1 MNKEEWLKV
10 GYVDELVN
18 ESFYLKA
25 GIDKLCKEKNSVIL
39 GYYYQSG

>member
-1 MNKEEWLKV
+1 MNKEEW
-10 GYVDELVN
+10 
-18 ESFYLKA
+18 LKA